1 MAHRLLPFRQ
11 YSDHEVINLFSVNL
25 DGLPQELK
33 AMAPNDDGINAD
45 GVLVE
50 IDAGNM
56 AENDVV
62 SVTADGRFQGQFAP
76 PVGQNPY
83 PTVPLKV
90 KPCETPANAMGM
102 TLAQTLSHDENS
114 ENLLYNP
121 VKKDELNAVLS
132 GQACPL
138 ATRGIFTLTQEC
150 FGPDS
155 HWSDGPVVAKVGN
168 WTKELAVGNA
178 IQGHASVPGLFTGLA
193 TAGAGLKCGTVLATG
208 ERIDH
213 GSADSWAGK
222 YAVVQLSL
230 PAS

>member
-25 DGLPQELK
+25 DTLGTDLK
-33 AMAPNDDGINAD
+33 SMKPNDDGLNAD

-50 IDAGNM
+50 VDARHGNM
-56 AENDVV
+56 YENDVV
-62 SVTADGRFQGQFAP
+62 SVSEDGRFQGGFSS
-76 PVGQNPY
+76 PVGRNPY

-90 KPCETPANAMGM
+90 KPAKTAKDVVGM

-121 VKKDELNAVLS
+121 VKRDELNAVLS

-138 ATRGIFTLTQEC
+138 ATRGIFTVTNEAFGYASTKVTPDAWNTDAIPGNALVLNTASQGC
-150 FGPDS
+150 FSGI
-155 HWSDGPVVAKVGN
+155 GVAAQGTKVGQ
-168 WTKELAVGNA
+168 
-178 IQGHASVPGLFTGLA
+178 I
-193 TAGAGLKCGTVLATG
+193 LATG
-208 ERIDH
+208 QRDDWTG
-213 GSADSWAGK
+213 GSDSWSGQ
-222 YAVVQLSL
+222 YAVIQLSL